1 MTGGTQNDEDNSH
14 HQYSCRYH
22 IDSAY
27 AYGLR
32 AGRAGALAVKNLEN
46 ILSEVEKK

>member
-22 IDSAY
+22 IDSVML
-27 AYGLR
+27 GLR
-32 AGRAGALAVKNLEN
+32 AGRAGALAVKNLK
-46 ILSEVEKK
+46 IYSAGREK